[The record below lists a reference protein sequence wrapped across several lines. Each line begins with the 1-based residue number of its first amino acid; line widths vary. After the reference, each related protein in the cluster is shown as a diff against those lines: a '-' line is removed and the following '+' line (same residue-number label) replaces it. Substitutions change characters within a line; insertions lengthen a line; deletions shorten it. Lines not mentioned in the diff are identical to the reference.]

1 MNITVKYFASL
12 SELLGR
18 REEAVEIFD
27 GASVSDVWQQVSM
40 DIEETPANLLTA
52 VNMAYVKPDA
62 KVSDGDEVAF
72 FPPVTGG

>member
-12 SELLGR
+12 RELLGR
-18 REEAVEIFD
+18 SEETVEINE

-40 DIEETPANLLTA
+40 DIEETPANLLSA
-52 VNMAYVKPDA
+52 VNMAYVKADA
-62 KVSDGDEVAF
+62 KVSEGDEVAF

>member
-12 SELLGR
+12 RELLGR
-18 REEAVEIFD
+18 SEETVEINE

-40 DIEETPANLLTA
+40 DIEETPVNLLSA
-52 VNMAYVKPDA
+52 VNMAYVKADA